1 MKNIENISNIENVI
15 NIENISNIDNI
26 NKIKIFDGGMGSTLE
41 ELGLITECVEDLN
54 ITHSDAIKSIHK
66 SYSVADYIT
75 TNTFGLNKF
84 KYTGKY
90 SIKEVALKAIEN
102 AKVVNKKTFF
112 DIGPTGLLMKPL
124 GSLSF
129 EDAYECFK
137 ELVLITKDYV
147 DGYIVET
154 FSDLLEIKACI
165 LAIKENSNKQV
176 FATMT
181 FQANGRTLTG
191 TSPEIMV
198 NTLEGLNVDV
208 LGVNCSLGPKDLI
221 PIVEKIM
228 TYTHTPVLV
237 QANRGIP
244 KYNNGKAT
252 YELTA
257 DEFKEYNKKFIDL
270 GVSIIG
276 GCCGTNAEFINKIA
290 CFKKLDIKKVDNPYY
305 TFVNSKEKI
314 VNVNDIVICG
324 ERLNPTGKKRL
335 KEAIVNEDYD
345 YLINEAIIQKENGA
359 SILDVNVGLPL
370 IDEVKVLK
378 IVTQKVSEYVDL
390 PLQIDSSNVD
400 AIEEA
405 VRVYPGIPI
414 INSVNGN
421 IDVMNKV
428 FRIAKKYGAV
438 VIGLTLDEK
447 GVPNSVEDRYE
458 IALRIINKALE
469 FKVMKHKLIIDTLVL
484 TVSSNQELVNV
495 TLETL
500 SKINDLG
507 VNTTLGVS
515 NVSFGL
521 PNRELLNKTFLVMA
535 LNKGLKMP
543 IINPLDSEMVNALS
557 AYKVLNNK
565 DIGSV
570 NYINKFA
577 NQNITNT
584 NINNNI
590 INNKTVSEMIIKG
603 IKSNIK
609 EVTLK
614 EISNYNNPLDFI
626 ESVLIN
632 SLNEVGNLYEKG
644 IIFLPQLIASSE
656 ASKLAF
662 EAVLERIPSSL
673 VEKGTIIIGTVKGDV
688 HDIGKNI
695 IKVVLQ
701 SYGYSVIDLGKDV
714 DKSIFL
720 DAYNKHKPI
729 AIAMSA
735 LMTTTIN
742 SMKEAIELLRESD
755 VKAKIFVGGAVLNNE
770 IAKKINADYYCKNAL
785 EMINILNNK

>member
-1 MKNIENISNIENVI
+1 MKNIENISNIED
-15 NIENISNIDNI
+15 IDNI

-54 ITHSDAIKSIHK
+54 ITHSDSIKSIHK

-75 TNTFGLNKF
+75 TNTFGLNRF
-84 KYTGKY
+84 KYVGKY
-90 SIKEVALKAIEN
+90 PIKEVALKAIEN
-102 AKVVNKKTFF
+102 ARVVKKKVFF

-129 EDAYECFK
+129 EDAYDCFK

-191 TSPEIMV
+191 TSPKIMV

-208 LGVNCSLGPKDLI
+208 LGVNCSLGPKDLM

-252 YELTA
+252 YELTS

-290 CFKKLDIKKVDNPYY
+290 CFKNLDIKKVDNPYY
-305 TFVNSKEKI
+305 TYVNSKETI
-314 VNVNDIVICG
+314 INVNDVVICG
-324 ERLNPTGKKRL
+324 ERLNPTGKKNL
-335 KEAIVNEDYD
+335 KEAIVNKDYD

-359 SILDVNVGLPL
+359 SVLDVNVGVPL

-428 FRIAKKYGAV
+428 FSIAKKYGAV

-469 FKVMKHKLIIDTLVL
+469 FGIQKHKLIIDTLVL
-484 TVSSNQELVNV
+484 TASSNQKLVNV

-507 VNTTLGVS
+507 INTTLGVS

-543 IINPLDSEMVNALS
+543 IINPLDSEMVNAIS
-557 AYKVLNNK
+557 AYKVLSNK
-565 DIGSV
+565 DHGSV

-577 NQNITNT
+577 SQSNMTIQ
-584 NINNNI
+584 NNNSLNNDI
-590 INNKTVSEMIIKG
+590 SNKTVSEMIIKG
-603 IKSNIK
+603 IKTNIK
-609 EVTLK
+609 EITLK
-614 EISNYNNPLDFI
+614 EISYFDNPLDFI
-626 ESVLIN
+626 ESVLIS
-632 SLNEVGNLYEKG
+632 SLNEVGSLYEKG

-755 VKAKIFVGGAVLNNE
+755 VKAKIFVGGAVLNSE